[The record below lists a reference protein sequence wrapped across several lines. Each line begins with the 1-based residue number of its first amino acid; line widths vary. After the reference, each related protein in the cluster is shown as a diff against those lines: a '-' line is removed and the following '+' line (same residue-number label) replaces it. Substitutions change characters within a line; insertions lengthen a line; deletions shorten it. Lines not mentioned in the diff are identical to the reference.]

1 MRLSVRRSASLGLV
15 SDRRVAV
22 AAGVVAVLL
31 SAGLVST
38 ASVQAAPVAAASVV
52 ASSVGAPSVVAA
64 SERQVAGVL
73 AARVTPGSRSNPAS
87 WTDREL
93 ASELV
98 LAGVDMGSMAKAQSW
113 ARAGVGGIVLFGS
126 PSRSLGSQLAAI
138 RAASPDGRILVSSDE
153 EGGSVQRLT
162 RLLGPLPSARK
173 VGSSMTTAAARELAS
188 RYGSGMR
195 RLGVNVSLAPVADVG
210 IRRSYIYRE
219 GRAFSTD
226 PSRVATFVTAWMAGL
241 SESSVMSVAKHWPG
255 HGSAANTHVGSGR
268 TPPWSKM
275 LSRDEV
281 PFRAAFAAEV
291 PAVMVGHLIVPGLT
305 ESGTPATMS
314 KRAMAYLRKAAGAN
328 TLLITDALTMGAV
341 TSAMHQTAEQAA
353 VRSLIAGCDFALINT
368 GNPMKA
374 ARAIER
380 AIRQGRLPR
389 DQAIASASRVLSAQ
403 TRW

>member
-1 MRLSVRRSASLGLV
+1 M
-15 SDRRVAV
+15 
-22 AAGVVAVLL
+22 LL

-38 ASVQAAPVAAASVV
+38 ASVQAAPV
-52 ASSVGAPSVVAA
+52 GAPP
-64 SERQVAGVL
+64 ERQVGGL
-73 AARVTPGSRSNPAS
+73 PTARVVPNSRSNPAS

-98 LAGVDMGSMAKAQSW
+98 LAGVDMGSMAKAQPW

-126 PSRSLGSQLAAI
+126 PSRSLGNQIAAI

-173 VGSSMTTAAARELAS
+173 VGSSMTPAAARELSS

-210 IRRSYIYRE
+210 IRRSYIYGE

-226 PSRVATFVTAWMAGL
+226 PSRVATFATAWMAGL
-241 SESSVMSVAKHWPG
+241 SDSSVMSVAKHWPG

-268 TPPWSKM
+268 TPRWSQM
-275 LSRDEV
+275 LVRDEV
-281 PFRAAFAAEV
+281 PFRAAFAAGV

-305 ESGTPATMS
+305 EPGTPATMS
-314 KRAMAYLRKAAGAN
+314 KRAMAYLRKAAGSD
-328 TLLITDALTMGAV
+328 TLIITDALTMGAV
-341 TSAMHQTAEQAA
+341 TTAMHQTAEQAA

-374 ARAIER
+374 VRAIER

-389 DQAIASASRVLSAQ
+389 DQAIASAGRVLSAQ
-403 TRW
+403 TRWQ